1 LPEKYPVVAF
11 LRFHQKLTNPSSESP
26 YYLEWESDDEHP
38 YRVQQSDRRFPY
50 PVEMPAAVT
59 PSGEPDVYMN
69 DEDDNVL
76 PIAAANGKDS
86 ALPAEDFHE
95 DNMAQQI
102 DPQLSDAAHLV
113 DDENSEPPFDDDDNV
128 TEYSFKC
135 EDYVHESELEDSDDD
150 DARSHISLSS
160 TDEPEVPSVH
170 DVVWKDLTPSE
181 RANYERLVFGN
192 LPQDPINGSWS
203 FTEDY
208 QAEVD
213 QMCINYTK
221 IFSPNEWL
229 IPAHEAHAIVDGVLD
244 RLRKRA
250 AGVLIFAPRL
260 GANMGQPMQQPPT
273 FAQHQH
279 QHHQQQQQQQQQQYY
294 QQQQQQQFQNGGMLM
309 GMHPGPMRG
318 TPYMPP
324 QGYPGMPRQLMMND
338 PNTRGGFRNAP
349 PTMITR
355 PPLNGPTPPY
365 PTRERPDFRKT
376 VGKSAG
382 RGGKT
387 RRQAETDEFPWNR
400 QLDFTKAKADMKTDP
415 TWDYSV
421 YDKTTIASM
430 NGTRAKNGPILA
442 NLELGI
448 TMKQSK
454 SLRFQPG
461 LSCHLLTLYQ
471 SNPATARVRTPRKIP
486 MPVRKTTVVARMTL
500 SARLRS
506 RKMARVDCVSREVER
521 RLAKPAATHTIR
533 ATSPLLRMQTPT
545 SRLRWACTRPKC

>member
-1 LPEKYPVVAF
+1 LPKKYPVRLLLVAF
-11 LRFHQKLTNPSSESP
+11 LRFHPKLINSFSETP

-38 YRVQQSDRRFPY
+38 YRVQQSDRRYPY
-50 PVEMPAAVT
+50 AVKMPAAVT

-76 PIAAANGKDS
+76 PTAKVNKNGTTV
-86 ALPAEDFHE
+86 PAEDVHE
-95 DNMAQQI
+95 DDKVQQV
-102 DPQLSDAAHLV
+102 DPQLSDAALMV
-113 DDENSEPPFDDDDNV
+113 DADNSELPFDDDDNV
-128 TEYSFKC
+128 TEYSFKS
-135 EDYVHESELEDSDDD
+135 EDYVHESELEDDDDD

-170 DVVWKDLTPSE
+170 DVVWQDLSPSE
-181 RANYERLVFGN
+181 RVNYERMIFGN
-192 LPQDPINGSWS
+192 LPQEPLNGSWS

-229 IPAHEAHAIVDGVLD
+229 IPAHEAHAIVDGMLD

-250 AGVLIFAPRL
+250 AGVLIFAPRQA
-260 GANMGQPMQQPPT
+260 ANMGQPMQQPPT

-279 QHHQQQQQQQQQQYY
+279 HHQQQQQQQQYY
-294 QQQQQQQFQNGGMLM
+294 QQQQFQNGGMLM

-318 TPYMPP
+318 TYMPP

-421 YDKTTIASM
+421 YDKTTIDSM

-454 SLRFQPG
+454 VLHLPLG

-471 SNPATARVRTPRKIP
+471 SNPATARVRTLKNTPK
-486 MPVRKTTVVARMTL
+486 PVRRMTVVARMTP

-506 RKMARVDCVSREVER
+506 RKMAKVDCVSREEGR
-521 RLAKPAATHTIR
+521 RLAKPAATRITQE
-533 ATSPLLRMQTPT
+533 TSPLPRTQTQT
-545 SRLRWACTRPKC
+545 LRLRWACTHPKC